1 MKTRIA
7 FGILFAIASLAACK
21 REAQSAT
28 TPGTGDYAVRPWQLF
43 AGPGSM
49 APDLVATAD
58 GRLLLSWLSKIE
70 GRRNALQFAS
80 YTDAGGW
87 QSQPRTIAVGH
98 SLVANWAD
106 TPHLLVTPD
115 GAMWAQW
122 LQANA
127 SAPSAYDVA
136 LARSRDGGM
145 TWPQI
150 TRINQ
155 ESAGTYSGFVAL
167 WPAAADRLG
176 IAWLDGSGKAAGDHG
191 GHGEGDMQLRANA
204 YDKDLTAGT
213 ASTLDLRSCDCCQT
227 DAAMTARGPI
237 LVWRGRSEAEIRDIM
252 VARLDS
258 AGWTAPRP
266 VHADNWKIAGCP
278 VNGPAI
284 AAAGEQAVVAW
295 YSEGDGAPAVRI
307 ARSSDAGD
315 SFAAPVVVA
324 RGKDVLGRV
333 DAAIDGD
340 QAWVAWLREDERQQ
354 TLMLA
359 RYSADL
365 GKELQ
370 RLEVAPLQG
379 RGRATGFPK
388 LVVQSGV
395 AWLVWTDV
403 IDGVAQLKG
412 ARVTR

>member
-1 MKTRIA
+1 MRPRVA
-7 FGILFAIASLAACK
+7 LALALPLLAACA
-21 REAQSAT
+21 RQPEPPAAAAN
-28 TPGTGDYAVRPWQLF
+28 GDYRVQVWPLPAA
-43 AGPGSM
+43 AGAAS
-49 APDLVATAD
+49 PDLSLAPG
-58 GRLLLSWLSKIE
+58 GRLLLSWMSRQP

-80 YTDAGGW
+80 WSRDGGW

-150 TRINQ
+150 TRVNQ

-176 IAWLDGSGKAAGDHG
+176 IAWLDGSGKASGDHG

>member
-28 TPGTGDYAVRPWQLF
+28 TPGTGDYAVQPWQLF

-176 IAWLDGSGKAAGDHG
+176 IAWLDGSGKASGDHG

-227 DAAMTARGPI
+227 DAAMTARGP
-237 LVWRGRSEAEIRDIM
+237 
-252 VARLDS
+252 
-258 AGWTAPRP
+258 
-266 VHADNWKIAGCP
+266 
-278 VNGPAI
+278 
-284 AAAGEQAVVAW
+284 Q
-295 YSEGDGAPAVRI
+295 DGH
-307 ARSSDAGD
+307 G
-315 SFAAPVVVA
+315 
-324 RGKDVLGRV
+324 
-333 DAAIDGD
+333 
-340 QAWVAWLREDERQQ
+340 
-354 TLMLA
+354 
-359 RYSADL
+359 DL
-365 GKELQ
+365 GLFVD
-370 RLEVAPLQG
+370 RPGTVA
-379 RGRATGFPK
+379 
-388 LVVQSGV
+388 
-395 AWLVWTDV
+395 
-403 IDGVAQLKG
+403 
-412 ARVTR
+412 

>member
-1 MKTRIA
+1 MRPRVA
-7 FGILFAIASLAACK
+7 LALALPLLAACA
-21 REAQSAT
+21 RQPEPPAAAAN
-28 TPGTGDYAVRPWQLF
+28 GDYRVQVWPLPAA
-43 AGPGSM
+43 AGAAS
-49 APDLVATAD
+49 PDLSLAPG
-58 GRLLLSWLSKIE
+58 GRLLLSWMSRQP

-80 YTDAGGW
+80 WSRDGGW

-176 IAWLDGSGKAAGDHG
+176 IAWLDGSGKASGDHG

-315 SFAAPVVVA
+315 SFAAPVVVE
-324 RGKDVLGRV
+324 RGQAVLGRV
-333 DAAIDGD
+333 DAAIDGE

-412 ARVTR
+412 ARVTH